1 MLRILLADDHSVVR
15 RIVRNFVQSESGWEV
30 CAEATTGRE
39 AVVMTAK
46 EHPDVVILDLSM
58 PDLNGLQAASLILN
72 GRFSYEELAFV
83 FRPNPGV
90 EPMFVHCDKCG
101 NPILACH
108 TTPPALES
116 TTISNNISRC
126 KHCGEPKKWS
136 KADLWTLK
144 GIKGQFSDE
153 IIEKS

>member
-58 PDLNGLQAASLILN
+58 PDLNGLQAATLIHNQFPETQLILLTMHD
-72 GRFSYEELAFV
+72 SLELKDQLTASGI
-83 FRPNPGV
+83 R
-90 EPMFVHCDKCG
+90 
-101 NPILACH
+101 ACIRKDDLNQLVM
-108 TTPPALES
+108 AIRNACQLQ
-116 TTISNNISRC
+116 
-126 KHCGEPKKWS
+126 PKLS
-136 KADLWTLK
+136 
-144 GIKGQFSDE
+144 
-153 IIEKS
+153 